1 MNIYSNGITV
11 QGYYD
16 DMEIKV
22 DNPLNDKT
30 IAKIIKKVKQ
40 PKIQKVLLLSYF
52 GNVKSINLEL
62 I

>member
-1 MNIYSNGITV
+1 
-11 QGYYD
+11 
-16 DMEIKV
+16 MEIKV
-22 DNPLNDKT
+22 DNPLNDKR